1 MFGTVQSFWSAR
13 FDPVSNVDLKSLR
26 SALFV
31 PLADE
36 RFLAKAHERGADALL
51 LDLEDSVPP
60 AQKVAARAR
69 VPEAVRQLAARGATV
84 MVRVNSLPEWFAD
97 DLKAV
102 AQTSATAVFLP
113 KVESGAQ
120 VLDAERHLGSSAAQL
135 VAMLES
141 PAAVLDAVAIA
152 RAGTRLAGLVFGS
165 EDYCGALG
173 IASGAASLDWPA
185 QLVATAARARGLA
198 AFGQPGPVA
207 EIADM
212 GAYAKLLERAKAMGF
227 TGTLCIHPK
236 QVAVANRIYSSSPE
250 EIALAREIISAFE
263 VSLREGKGAFALHGR
278 MIDAPIVDQAR
289 ATLARI
295 R

>member
-1 MFGTVQSFWSAR
+1 
-13 FDPVSNVDLKSLR
+13 VDLLRLR

-36 RFLAKAHERGADALL
+36 RFLAKAPERGADALL

-60 AQKVAARAR
+60 AQKAAARAR
-69 VPEAVRQLAARGATV
+69 MPEAARRLAAQGASV
-84 MVRVNSLPEWFAD
+84 LLRVNALPELIAD
-97 DLKAV
+97 DLKAA
-102 AQTSATAVFLP
+102 AQLPLAAILLP
-113 KVESGAQ
+113 KVESAAQ
-120 VLDAERHLGSSAAQL
+120 VAEAERMLGASTVKL

-141 PAAVLDAVAIA
+141 PAAVLDAAAIA

-173 IASGAASLDWPA
+173 IASDAALLDTPA
-185 QLVATAARARGLA
+185 QMVAMAARARGLA

-212 GAYAKLLERAKAMGF
+212 DAYARLLAKAKAMGF

-236 QVAVANRIYSSSPE
+236 QVAAANRVYSPTAE
-250 EIALAREIISAFE
+250 ELALAKEIVAAFE
-263 VSLREGKGAFALHGR
+263 AAVREGRGAFALHGR
-278 MIDAPIVDQAR
+278 MIDAPVADQAR
-289 ATLARI
+289 ATLARA

>member
-1 MFGTVQSFWSAR
+1 M
-13 FDPVSNVDLKSLR
+13 R

-31 PLADE
+31 PLADD

-60 AQKVAARAR
+60 AHKLAARAR
-69 VPEAVRQLAARGATV
+69 LPEAARRLAASGATV
-84 MVRVNSLPEWFAD
+84 MVRVNSLPELVAD
-97 DLKAV
+97 DLKAA
-102 AQTSATAVFLP
+102 AQSPVVAVFLP
-113 KVESGAQ
+113 KVESAEQ
-120 VLDAERHLGSSAAQL
+120 IVAAERALGGNTAQL

-141 PAAVLDAVAIA
+141 PAAVLSAMEIS

-165 EDYCGALG
+165 EDYCGVLG
-173 IASGAASLDWPA
+173 ISSGTAALDWPA
-185 QLVATAARARGLA
+185 QMVAVAARARGLA

-212 GAYAKLLERAKAMGF
+212 DAYARLLVKARAMGF

-236 QVAVANRIYSSSPE
+236 QVTLANRVYSASEE

-263 VSLREGKGAFALHGR
+263 AALRDGRGAFALHGR

-289 ATLARI
+289 ATLARV
-295 R
+295 RAP

>member
-1 MFGTVQSFWSAR
+1 MR
-13 FDPVSNVDLKSLR
+13 ILDLR

-60 AQKVAARAR
+60 ALKAAARAR

-97 DLKAV
+97 DLKAA
-102 AQTSATAVFLP
+102 AQSPLTAIFLP
-113 KVESGAQ
+113 KVESGEQ
-120 VLDAERHLGSSAAQL
+120 VLMAERLLGSSPAKL

-141 PAAVLDAVAIA
+141 PAAVLSAVEIS
-152 RAGTRLAGLVFGS
+152 RAGKRLAGLVFGS

-173 IASGAASLDWPA
+173 ISSASAALDWPA
-185 QLVATAARARGLA
+185 QAVATAARARGLA

-207 EIADM
+207 EIANMD
-212 GAYAKLLERAKAMGF
+212 AYAKLLERAKAMGF
-227 TGTLCIHPK
+227 TGTLCIHPR
-236 QVAVANRIYSSSPE
+236 QAAAANRVYSPTAQ
-250 EIALAREIISAFE
+250 EIALAREIVAAFDAA
-263 VSLREGKGAFALHGR
+263 LREGRGAFALHGR

-289 ATLARI
+289 ATLARA

>member
-1 MFGTVQSFWSAR
+1 MTTSTYLA
-13 FDPVSNVDLKSLR
+13 SLR

-60 AQKVAARAR
+60 AQKT
-69 VPEAVRQLAARGATV
+69 AARGRLPEAARRLAALGATL
-84 MVRVNSLPEWFAD
+84 MVRVNSLPELVAD
-97 DLKAV
+97 DLKAA
-102 AQTSATAVFLP
+102 AQAQLAAVFLP
-113 KVESGAQ
+113 KVESAEQ
-120 VLDAERHLGSSAAQL
+120 VIAAERLLGGNTAQL

-173 IASGAASLDWPA
+173 IASSAASLDWPA
-185 QLVATAARARGLA
+185 QMVATAARARGLA
-198 AFGQPGPVA
+198 AFGQPGPVS

-212 GAYAKLLERAKAMGF
+212 DAYARLLVKARAMGF
-227 TGTLCIHPK
+227 TGSLCIHPK
-236 QVAVANRIYSSSPE
+236 QVAAANRVYSPSAE
-250 EIALAREIISAFE
+250 EIALAQEIVMAFE
-263 VSLREGKGAFALHGR
+263 AALREGRGALALHGR
-278 MIDAPIVDQAR
+278 MIDAPVVDQAR
-289 ATLARI
+289 ATLARVKE